1 MIENLDTLSE
11 RIHQSFKAQNRA
23 RDQALDQARVLTRHC
38 AQAIRAV
45 HRDEWTLAQTHLDE
59 AGRIVKS
66 VTEDLIDFPDL
77 YHAGY
82 TQDAFKE
89 FAEAKIVYALVRGD
103 PLPEPEALDLSPAT
117 YLKGLAESVGELRR
131 RCLDIL
137 RGGYSENAESLLTY
151 MDDIY
156 DVLVT
161 MDYPEAITLGL
172 RRLTDLVRGINE
184 RTRGDIT
191 LALRQQQLE
200 KSLRALETRLE
211 GDGAAQDPSAEPA
224 PQ

>member
-1 MIENLDTLSE
+1 MIENLDSLAD

-45 HRDEWTLAQTHLDE
+45 HRDEWAVAQEHLAE
-59 AGRIVKS
+59 AGGIVQA
-66 VTEDLIDFPDL
+66 VTDALADYPDL

-82 TQDAFKE
+82 TQDALKE

-103 PLPEPEALDLSPAT
+103 PLPEPEALGLTPAT

-137 RGGYSENAESLLTY
+137 RGGYSEDAESLLTY

-184 RTRGDIT
+184 RTRGDVT
-191 LALRQQQLE
+191 LSLRQQQLE
-200 KSLRALETRLE
+200 KSLRALEARLE
-211 GDGAAQDPSAEPA
+211 G
-224 PQ
+224 